1 MPEQRT
7 LHLPERYAAQVRAL
21 LQQHIPEAEVWAYGS
36 RVRGDHYAASDLDL
50 VVRFPSDSKP
60 TPLRLSDVKEAF
72 VESNL
77 PLIVQLVA
85 WSAIPESFREE
96 ILAGYVVLQRGQAQ
110 LKEIGH
116 GVYEHHG

>member
-1 MPEQRT
+1 
-7 LHLPERYAAQVRAL
+7 
-21 LQQHIPEAEVWAYGS
+21 
-36 RVRGDHYAASDLDL
+36 
-50 VVRFPSDSKP
+50 
-60 TPLRLSDVKEAF
+60 
-72 VESNL
+72 
-77 PLIVQLVA
+77 VQLVA